1 MFTINLLTF
10 LWNCAIIIIEGK
22 EKNLPGIQKGCVF
35 MRKFVR
41 AYGMDRNCEPSCI
54 VEVEVVNDNYSKAYA
69 RAKELT
75 RLNGELVYDYEEV
88 TGE

>member
-1 MFTINLLTF
+1 
-10 LWNCAIIIIEGK
+10 
-22 EKNLPGIQKGCVF
+22 

-54 VEVEVVNDNYSKAYA
+54 VEVEVINDNYAKAYA

-75 RLNGELVYDYEEV
+75 RLNDELVYDYEEV
-88 TGE
+88 TGGVIPCYFLQIALLTFSSQL

>member
-1 MFTINLLTF
+1 
-10 LWNCAIIIIEGK
+10 
-22 EKNLPGIQKGCVF
+22 

-69 RAKELT
+69 RAKELV